1 MNQEQLQALISSFT
15 LPGNGAFDSAALFDQ
30 LTEATAPLAD
40 FSTLEYRQQLFN
52 GVTDGLDQFAGAL
65 PAEARNFSDA
75 PGFVETY
82 SVSNTTTTTANSAII
97 LRTVTQTTTT
107 NDGVLLGEGTPL
119 ETNAFHDSVSTN
131 STTTNRLNG
140 STIASSESQ
149 TDTFGIENQLV
160 NLTLQNNESSGNATI
175 LGQAIQTASNTTTL
189 SLDLADMQ
197 ILDVGLS
204 NVSLNST
211 GVELLTLSYPNAEG
225 AQDSLVLPTSTNVL
239 LPLALGAAEGF
250 ANNPDPTALLDT
262 LTGLAQLPEPIG
274 AFGGDNPLAGLGL
287 PALPA

>member
-1 MNQEQLQALISSFT
+1 MNQEQLQALISDFT
-15 LPGNGAFDSAALFDQ
+15 LPGNGSFDSAALFDQ
-30 LTEATAPLAD
+30 LTEASAPLAD
-40 FSTLEYRQQLFN
+40 FSTLEYREQLFN
-52 GVTDGLDQFAGAL
+52 GVTDGLDQFVGAL

-82 SVSNTTTTTANSAII
+82 STTESTTTTATSLFV
-97 LRTVTQTTTT
+97 LRTVTQTDTT

-119 ETNAFHDSVSTN
+119 ETNGYYESVNTT

-140 STIASSESQ
+140 STVASSESQ
-149 TDTFGIENQLV
+149 TDTFGIDNQLV
-160 NLTLQNNESSGNATI
+160 NLTLQNVDSGTVIA
-175 LGQAIQTASNTTTL
+175 GQNIETNSTTL

-204 NVSLNST
+204 NISLNGT
-211 GVELLTLSYPNAEG
+211 GIELLTLAYPNAEG
-225 AQDSLVLPTSTNVL
+225 GQDSLALPTSTNVL

-262 LTGLAQLPEPIG
+262 LTGLAELPEPIG
-274 AFGGDNPLAGLGL
+274 ALAGGENPLAGLGL